1 MRTKYREDEARPSGT
16 VVWELRAEKV
26 TVETVEGTALEADPG
41 GGGAA
46 ALPSLVVLRG

>member
-1 MRTKYREDEARPSGT
+1 M
-16 VVWELRAEKV
+16 VWELTAEKV

-41 GGGAA
+41 GGGAGAA